1 MKTTATQTAEQKIN
15 ALKGL
20 YTFKSPYHEDERKL
34 PFEVIGNS
42 YNKEF
47 PVQVKTVEFR
57 GYNKKEITT
66 GYTVESIEQKIESGF
81 LTKVEA
87 PDLNMLFIDQIRN
100 FAFLLTSIDPL
111 TKEEFLLL
119 ITSVCSLGETK
130 TALFYQATQK
140 SKFNTIRL
148 SDDRSQVL
156 FNQ

>member
-42 YNKEF
+42 YNKDF
-47 PVQVKTVEFR
+47 PVQVKTVEFK
-57 GYNKKEITT
+57 GYKKYDIENNYSID
-66 GYTVESIEQKIESGF
+66 TVQRYIESGF

-119 ITSVCSLGETK
+119 ITSVCSLGEPK
-130 TALFYQATQK
+130 TALFYEATQK

>member
-1 MKTTATQTAEQKIN
+1 MNTTATQTEQQKIN

-20 YTFKSPYHEDERKL
+20 YTFKSPYHEDQRKL

-66 GYTVESIEQKIESGF
+66 GYTVESIEQKIESRF

-100 FAFLLTSIDPL
+100 FAHLVTVKPQ
-111 TKEEFLLL
+111 TKAEFLNS
-119 ITSVCSLGETK
+119 IKSTYSTENPK
-130 TALFYQATQK
+130 TTLFYQATQK